1 MFSIQKILV
10 LIGLLWIVWALF
22 KLFDNRGKN
31 LKSNNG
37 NVKCAECGEWIK
49 GQRCENLNCS
59 RN

>member
-10 LIGLLWIVWALF
+10 LIGLLWIVWTLF

-31 LKSNNG
+31 LKSNND
-37 NVKCAECGEWIK
+37 NVKCAECGKWIK
-49 GQRCENLNCS
+49 GQRCENINCS

>member
-1 MFSIQKILV
+1 MFSIQKFLV
-10 LIGLLWIVWALF
+10 LIGFLWIVWTLF

-31 LKSNNG
+31 LKSNND

-49 GQRCENLNCS
+49 GQKCENLNCS